1 MWEIETIPDND
12 LLYKRIHEN
21 HIRDGEVMPVT
32 FKEQGEDDNK
42 GMSTDWAKYSRPR
55 ETKLR
60 ARDPKKNGVV
70 SFDTEDL
77 RDLNLE
83 VVHAPIKDPPKIE
96 DNRAH
101 THVQGID
108 TEKRVKLLDLIK
120 WEIKPKVLVN
130 L

>member
-1 MWEIETIPDND
+1 M
-12 LLYKRIHEN
+12 RITLCPFFRGN
-21 HIRDGEVMPVT
+21 I
-32 FKEQGEDDNK
+32 N
-42 GMSTDWAKYSRPR
+42 
-55 ETKLR
+55 
-60 ARDPKKNGVV
+60 
-70 SFDTEDL
+70 L

-83 VVHAPIKDPPKIE
+83 VVHAPIKDHPKIE